1 MDGKDIQMTSEKEL
15 FEARLSD
22 LCQRA
27 QRYELCMSSFL
38 TPRECFLAA
47 QHMKQYAGDAFGVLY
62 GGYDGCERARLLV
75 LPDYL
80 AEGNASWSAAD
91 VRERVPELAKEAVVA
106 LSVQGS
112 GYRKLS
118 HRDYLGALLALG
130 LERTVIGDIA
140 VRDEHSA
147 IVFCDARIAPFLLSE
162 LSAVGSDKVK
172 VERVALSP
180 DFSIPRE
187 FDTISDTVASPRL
200 DAVVATL
207 ARLSREGARQ
217 AIIKGLVEMDYE
229 PCDKPDKTVPEGAVI
244 SIRGQGKFIVR
255 SLSGL
260 TKKGRYRF
268 LADKYR

>member
-1 MDGKDIQMTSEKEL
+1 MSP
-15 FEARLSD
+15 FLS
-22 LCQRA
+22 
-27 QRYELCMSSFL
+27 
-38 TPRECFLAA
+38 PRECFLAT
-47 QHMKQYAGDAFGVLY
+47 QLVKRSSRDAFGVLY

-80 AEGNASWSAAD
+80 ADENASWSAAQ
-91 VRERVPELAKEAVVA
+91 VRERVPELASEAVVA
-106 LSVQGS
+106 LVVKGS

-118 HRDYLGALLALG
+118 HRDHLGALLALG

-172 VERVALSP
+172 VERFKLSP
-180 DFSIPRE
+180 DFTVPRE

-200 DAVVATL
+200 DAVVAALT
-207 ARLSREGARQ
+207 RLSREGAQ
-217 AIIKGLVEMDYE
+217 EALTKGLVEMNYE
-229 PCDKPDKTVPEGAVI
+229 TCDKPDKPVPEGAVI

-260 TKKGRYRF
+260 TKKGRCRL